1 MKIVNE
7 TIENK
12 KRKELKKMKKLA
24 LFTLLTGFGLTM
36 MTGCDQTKN
45 NNQTLSFENMY
56 NYSAVSGINLLSQT
70 TSTTIAPKRQVLTQE
85 EKDLILKNLQVVENM
100 MSQGVVKS
108 EEITSDRPEYETMY
122 TLTASNLDGTKDVY
136 TFYYNER
143 LIEEEFDD
151 GELEQEFRLEGLV
164 VLDGMEYQM
173 FGQKETENDEM
184 EMSFKVLKD
193 ERNYV
198 EIEQEMEND
207 EQEFAYTLYE
217 NGRKTYETELEYEI
231 DARKNK
237 IEFEF
242 SEKSDKDRKTYS
254 YEYVTRK
261 GKQYIYVKIKE
272 NGTTTAAVIEVVVD
286 ENNQVSYTFVE

>member
-1 MKIVNE
+1 
-7 TIENK
+7 
-12 KRKELKKMKKLA
+12 MKKLA

-108 EEITSDRPEYETMY
+108 EEITSDRHEYETMY

-173 FGQKETENDEM
+173 FGQKETENNEM

-198 EIEQEMEND
+198 EIEQD

>member
-1 MKIVNE
+1 
-7 TIENK
+7 
-12 KRKELKKMKKLA
+12 MKKLA

-217 NGRKTYETELEYEI
+217 NGRKTYETELKYEI

>member
-1 MKIVNE
+1 MKIVHE

-173 FGQKETENDEM
+173 FGQKETENNEM

-242 SEKSDKDRKTYS
+242 SEKSDKNRKTYS

>member
-1 MKIVNE
+1 
-7 TIENK
+7 
-12 KRKELKKMKKLA
+12 MKKLA

-56 NYSAVSGINLLSQT
+56 NYSAVSGINLLNNT
-70 TSTTIAPKRQVLTQE
+70 TSAAIAPKRQALTQE

-173 FGQKETENDEM
+173 FGQKETENNEM

>member
-1 MKIVNE
+1 
-7 TIENK
+7 
-12 KRKELKKMKKLA
+12 MKKLA

-272 NGTTTAAVIEVVVD
+272 NGTITAAVIEVVVD

>member
-1 MKIVNE
+1 MKIVHE

-12 KRKELKKMKKLA
+12 KRKELKKMKK
-24 LFTLLTGFGLTM
+24 
-36 MTGCDQTKN
+36 
-45 NNQTLSFENMY
+45 LSFENMY

-173 FGQKETENDEM
+173 FGQKETENNEM

>member
-1 MKIVNE
+1 
-7 TIENK
+7 
-12 KRKELKKMKKLA
+12 MKKLA

-207 EQEFAYTLYE
+207 EQEFAYTIYE

>member
-1 MKIVNE
+1 VKIVHE